1 MSVLGPVRLD
11 VNGAAV
17 HLTPLTA
24 RLLARLIAADGE
36 AVTARRLY
44 RDVWRPTV
52 DLPHQDLRNRNEV
65 QKRIVELRR
74 AFEQAGPGHGAR
86 IVHTGQLPTA
96 RGVESTYRL
105 DLSED
110 ELDSAEF
117 TRLVGDA
124 LSAAPASA
132 VRLLADALRL
142 WHGRPL
148 TGVQDEEFARAP
160 ARRLTQLRETA
171 LRELIAGH
179 IALGR
184 YDLALPVAEQNA
196 RERPDDPEAA
206 ATLAR
211 LGARLRERHGD
222 ELLRHTLRGLRV
234 DVVVVRGDLFDQD
247 DANLVV
253 GFSDT
258 FDTFADDVV
267 ISRESVQGQL
277 VDRLFEGRHRLLDD
291 KLRRGLKEFTP
302 LATESVRD
310 KRRGRRTRYP
320 IGTAVAVP
328 VGKRRVFALAYSRLG
343 NDLRARSAPADLR
356 FSLER
361 LWTSVA
367 LHGLFKPVAIPLIG
381 AGLSRLVELDRTQL
395 LLLIVET
402 FTHSLRHDPAVCS
415 ELRVVLRAADLERT
429 DLPAVEAFLR
439 GVDERGAGTRA
450 DRRRLIR
457 SRPQQRP
464 AAASAD
470 SRRPLPER
478 FRSPRA
484 ARVGGTV
491 RPPSVTGRGSRGRGN
506 RRAEGEAGPRW
517 SGWRH
522 GIPCRLRGRA
532 AAPRHTAPA

>member
-11 VNGAAV
+11 VNGAPV
-17 HLTPLTA
+17 RLTPLTA
-24 RLLARLIAADGE
+24 RLLVRLVAADGE

-44 RDVWRPTV
+44 RDVWQHTV
-52 DLPHQDLRNRNEV
+52 ELPHQDLRNRNEV
-65 QKRIVELRR
+65 QKRILELRR
-74 AFEQAGPGHGAR
+74 AFDQAGPGHGTR
-86 IVHTGQLPTA
+86 IVRTGQLPTA
-96 RGVESTYRL
+96 RGAESTYRL
-105 DLSED
+105 DLSDD

-124 LSAAPASA
+124 LRATPASA
-132 VRLLADALRL
+132 VRLLTDALRL
-142 WHGRPL
+142 WRGRPL
-148 TGVQDEEFARAP
+148 TEALDEEFASA
-160 ARRLTQLRETA
+160 AVRRLNRLRETA

-179 IALGR
+179 TALGR
-184 YDLALPVAEQNA
+184 YDLALPVAEQAA

-211 LGARLRERHGD
+211 LNARLRERHGD

-234 DVVVVRGDLFDQD
+234 DVVVLRGDLFDQE

-258 FDTFADDVV
+258 FDTSTDDVV

-277 VDRLFEGRHRLLDD
+277 VDRLFDGRHRLLDAA
-291 KLRRGLKEFTP
+291 LRRGLKDVTP
-302 LATESVRD
+302 LATESVRA

-356 FSLER
+356 LSLER
-361 LWTSVA
+361 LWPSVA

-402 FTHSLRHDPAVCS
+402 FTRSLDQDPAVCP
-415 ELRVVLRAADLERT
+415 ELRVVIRADELERT
-429 DLPAVEAFLR
+429 DLSAVEALLR
-439 GVDERGAGTRA
+439 RVDERG
-450 DRRRLIR
+450 
-457 SRPQQRP
+457 P
-464 AAASAD
+464 A
-470 SRRPLPER
+470 LP
-478 FRSPRA
+478 PTG
-484 ARVGGTV
+484 VG
-491 RPPSVTGRGSRGRGN
+491 
-506 RRAEGEAGPRW
+506 
-517 SGWRH
+517 
-522 GIPCRLRGRA
+522 
-532 AAPRHTAPA
+532 